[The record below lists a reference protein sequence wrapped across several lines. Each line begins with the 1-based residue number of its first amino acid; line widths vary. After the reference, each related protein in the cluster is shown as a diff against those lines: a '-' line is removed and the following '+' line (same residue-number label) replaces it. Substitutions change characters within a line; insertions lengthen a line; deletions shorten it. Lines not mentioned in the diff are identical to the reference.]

1 MNSVPLA
8 DQLTDQGEQ
17 IDYGVA
23 YALLSK
29 PTLELTD
36 DDLLAIAQDL
46 RAKRV
51 KFLAGQ
57 ADRPG
62 KTAAPKKPKLTEEE
76 KQAKTGHLKN
86 MIGSARLVFDS

>member
-1 MNSVPLA
+1 MNNIPQA
-8 DQLTDQGEQ
+8 DALTDQGEML
-17 IDYGVA
+17 DYGIA
-23 YALLSK
+23 YSLLSK
-29 PTLELTD
+29 PTLDLSD

-62 KTAAPKKPKLTEEE
+62 KTAIAKKPKLTEEE
-76 KQAKTGHLKN
+76 KAAKTGHLKN
-86 MIGSARLVFDS
+86 MLGNARLVFD